1 MKLQHPPLRGRLAAA
16 AGLVWAALFAQALAQ
31 TTPAPASASAAKA
44 PSATANALHRY
55 PGADLALGEK
65 LLHAH
70 KCADCHVRNVG
81 GDGSAIYRPK
91 GRISTPAALE
101 TMVEMCNTQLN
112 LGLFP
117 EDVLS
122 VAAVLQR
129 DHYRFAAKP

>member
-1 MKLQHPPLRGRLAAA
+1 MNHSTLACL
-16 AGLVWAALFAQALAQ
+16 GLFVAALACAVAPALAQ
-31 TTPAPASASAAKA
+31 TPAPTTARTPATQATAPASS
-44 PSATANALHRY
+44 ALHRF

-65 LLHAH
+65 LLREH

-91 GRISTPAALE
+91 GRIGSPAALE
-101 TMVEMCNTQLN
+101 SMVEMCNTQLN

-117 EDVLS
+117 EDVLA